1 MVVDERSRGVRRS
14 RQQWRALIERFGASG
29 LSVQAFCRRESISE
43 VSFYRWRKALGGRG
57 AGGALV
63 VQGSAPGFVSL
74 GAVNARPLRER
85 LELELDLGDGV
96 VLHLVRG

>member
-1 MVVDERSRGVRRS
+1 MVVDERSRGVRRT
-14 RQQWRALIERFGASG
+14 RQQWRALIKRFDASG

-43 VSFYRWRKALGGRG
+43 VSFYRWRKALGARG

-74 GAVNARPLRER
+74 EAVNARPLRER
-85 LELELDLGDGV
+85 VELKLDLGEGV